1 MENPQK
7 KIDCEMTASITDNKC
22 DIYLNGTTVDLVSC
36 MCATIKAL
44 ALRIIESMR
53 ESSSEEYE
61 EYIESMG
68 ISEDIMEDY
77 MVAMLIAHIMSDLEI
92 VGCAEDVTA
101 ETISNM
107 TNDTTKPLDFSNLET
122 FIKKDLE
129 DNSDT

>member
-7 KIDCEMTASITDNKC
+7 KIDCELTASIVNNKC
-22 DIYLNGTTVDLVSC
+22 DIYLNGTTTDLVSC

-44 ALRIIESMR
+44 ALRIIESMK
-53 ESSSEEYE
+53 ESNPEEYN

-68 ISEDIMEDY
+68 ISEDVMEDY
-77 MVAMLIAHIMSDLEI
+77 MVAMIIAYIMSDLEI

-129 DNSDT
+129 DNLDT

>member
-7 KIDCEMTASITDNKC
+7 KIDCELTASIVNNKC
-22 DIYLNGTTVDLVSC
+22 DIYLNGTTTDLVSC

-44 ALRIIESMR
+44 ALRIIESMK
-53 ESSSEEYE
+53 ESNPEEYA

-68 ISEDIMEDY
+68 ISEDVMEDY
-77 MVAMLIAHIMSDLEI
+77 MVAMIIAYIMSDLEI
-92 VGCAEDVTA
+92 VGCAEDVTV

>member
-7 KIDCEMTASITDNKC
+7 KIDCELTASIVNNKC
-22 DIYLNGTTVDLVSC
+22 DIYLNGTTADLVSC

-44 ALRIIESMR
+44 ALRIIESMK
-53 ESSSEEYE
+53 ESNPEEYA

-68 ISEDIMEDY
+68 ISEDVMEDY
-77 MVAMLIAHIMSDLEI
+77 MVAMIIAYIMSDLEI